1 MGNEGGLRPWV
12 NFIWLPPDFRVII
25 CDGNGIISPARET
38 RFKYDHIFSH
48 PIGGCLLWKNFV
60 DSWFVKNDEIL
71 IYRVIFFKWGKVL
84 RHQILVMTFQDEPKL
99 VYSCKLLD
107 IYFSRK
113 KKYFWQILLIFLSNP
128 KFQENQCFFMKLLI
142 WMKLKL
148 QNFSKKLFWIKT
160 RVEISKLV
168 IKVNWHS
175 TFWPK

>member
-1 MGNEGGLRPWV
+1 MGGRLVWPVSTLKSIQIKYICRV
-12 NFIWLPPDFRVII
+12 LPFR
-25 CDGNGIISPARET
+25 D
-38 RFKYDHIFSH
+38 YM
-48 PIGGCLLWKNFV
+48 
-60 DSWFVKNDEIL
+60 
-71 IYRVIFFKWGKVL
+71 IFFKWGKVL

-160 RVEISKLV
+160 RVKISKLV

>member
-1 MGNEGGLRPWV
+1 
-12 NFIWLPPDFRVII
+12 
-25 CDGNGIISPARET
+25 
-38 RFKYDHIFSH
+38 
-48 PIGGCLLWKNFV
+48 
-60 DSWFVKNDEIL
+60 
-71 IYRVIFFKWGKVL
+71 
-84 RHQILVMTFQDEPKL
+84 MTFQDEPKL

-160 RVEISKLV
+160 RVKISKLV

-175 TFWPK
+175 TFWLNKFFFCIIQKFTIVKKWYELNGLKMVNYAKLNSKLVKNIFSFLNIKCQIVCKYKLTLVYLQIA

>member
-1 MGNEGGLRPWV
+1 MKGQRFFILMGGFP
-12 NFIWLPPDFRVII
+12 F
-25 CDGNGIISPARET
+25 
-38 RFKYDHIFSH
+38 
-48 PIGGCLLWKNFV
+48 LLWGVTK
-60 DSWFVKNDEIL
+60 
-71 IYRVIFFKWGKVL
+71 YRVIFFKWGKVL

-160 RVEISKLV
+160 RVKISKLV

>member
-1 MGNEGGLRPWV
+1 MPS
-12 NFIWLPPDFRVII
+12 
-25 CDGNGIISPARET
+25 ISDAGP
-38 RFKYDHIFSH
+38 
-48 PIGGCLLWKNFV
+48 
-60 DSWFVKNDEIL
+60 EITV
-71 IYRVIFFKWGKVL
+71 YRVIFFKRGKVL

-148 QNFSKKLFWIKT
+148 QNFSKKLF
-160 RVEISKLV
+160 
-168 IKVNWHS
+168 
-175 TFWPK
+175 